1 MEIAFVHTKLH
12 TTHNK
17 ITLWDTTDD
26 IKEVYMD
33 QIWSAIGQYA
43 FPIVACVV
51 MGWYVKYIQ
60 DNYRKDISDISSRHK
75 EEMDKV
81 TTALNNNTLAIQR
94 LTDFIEK
101 DAD

>member
-1 MEIAFVHTKLH
+1 
-12 TTHNK
+12 
-17 ITLWDTTDD
+17 
-26 IKEVYMD
+26 MD

-60 DNYRKDISDISSRHK
+60 DNYRKDIADISTRHK

-81 TTALNNNTLAIQR
+81 TEALNNNTIAIQR

-101 DAD
+101 NAD

>member
-1 MEIAFVHTKLH
+1 
-12 TTHNK
+12 
-17 ITLWDTTDD
+17 
-26 IKEVYMD
+26 MD

-60 DNYRKDISDISSRHK
+60 DNYRKDISDISTRHK

-81 TTALNNNTLAIQR
+81 TQALNNNTLAIQR
-94 LTDFIEK
+94 LTDYIEK
-101 DAD
+101 DNDKRD

>member
-1 MEIAFVHTKLH
+1 
-12 TTHNK
+12 
-17 ITLWDTTDD
+17 
-26 IKEVYMD
+26 MD
-33 QIWSAIGQYA
+33 QIWNAIGQYA

-60 DNYRKDISDISSRHK
+60 DNYRKDISDISTRHK

-81 TTALNNNTLAIQR
+81 TEALNNNTIAIQR
-94 LTDFIEK
+94 LTDYIGR

>member
-1 MEIAFVHTKLH
+1 MYTSIQEGG
-12 TTHNK
+12 
-17 ITLWDTTDD
+17 
-26 IKEVYMD
+26 YMD

-60 DNYRKDISDISSRHK
+60 DNYRKDISDISTRHK

-81 TTALNNNTLAIQR
+81 TEALNNNTIAIQR
-94 LTDFIEK
+94 LTDDIKE

>member
-1 MEIAFVHTKLH
+1 
-12 TTHNK
+12 
-17 ITLWDTTDD
+17 
-26 IKEVYMD
+26 MD

-60 DNYRKDISDISSRHK
+60 DNYRQDISSISSRHK

-81 TTALNNNTLAIQR
+81 TEALNNNTQAIQK
-94 LTDFIEK
+94 LTDYIERL
-101 DAD
+101 

>member
-1 MEIAFVHTKLH
+1 
-12 TTHNK
+12 
-17 ITLWDTTDD
+17 
-26 IKEVYMD
+26 MD

-60 DNYRKDISDISSRHK
+60 DNYRKDISDISTRHK

-81 TTALNNNTLAIQR
+81 TQALNNNTLAIQR
-94 LTDFIEK
+94 LTDYIGK
-101 DAD
+101 DAS

>member
-1 MEIAFVHTKLH
+1 
-12 TTHNK
+12 
-17 ITLWDTTDD
+17 
-26 IKEVYMD
+26 MD

-60 DNYRKDISDISSRHK
+60 DNYRKDIADISTRHK

-81 TTALNNNTLAIQR
+81 TEALNNNTIAIQR
-94 LTDFIEK
+94 LTDYIKE